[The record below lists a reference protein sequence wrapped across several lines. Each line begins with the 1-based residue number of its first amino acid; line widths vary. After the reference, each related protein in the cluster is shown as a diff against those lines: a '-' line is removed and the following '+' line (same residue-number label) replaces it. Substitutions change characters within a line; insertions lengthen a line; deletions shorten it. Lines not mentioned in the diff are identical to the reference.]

1 MFFKIQ
7 SFDTGHFLMDES
19 TDPNDF
25 SIAMT
30 AVGELDQFAVGM
42 VDQTNGAITTYMF
55 SMIPNTPMQDGD

>member
-1 MFFKIQ
+1 
-7 SFDTGHFLMDES
+7 MDES